1 MRSIAR
7 LIPSVGALVLALTL
21 AAPSA
26 DAGHWFGRGHHN
38 DRIEGSGHYETRS
51 FDLEDFD
58 SIRIDGVFVI
68 DVTAGEDY
76 SIELEAEDNLL
87 DLIIVEVRRGELIL
101 DIDDDFDIETDEEI
115 RLTISMP
122 ALVEIDGNGVYEL
135 RGTGLDNEMTE
146 IYVQGVGNIELEG
159 RTLELRVQCEG
170 VGNVDLRDLV
180 AQNADVRVEG
190 VGDAYVNV
198 EQELRARVSG
208 LGEIKYAGHPE
219 SVDDRVDGFGSISA
233 AR

>member
-1 MRSIAR
+1 MRLIAR
-7 LIPSVGALVLALTL
+7 LIPSLGALILALILT
-21 AAPSA
+21 APSA
-26 DAGHWFGRGHHN
+26 DAGNWFTRGHHD
-38 DRIEGSGHYETRS
+38 DRIVGSGHYESRS
-51 FDLEDFD
+51 FDLDDFD

-68 DVTAGEDY
+68 EVTAGEDY
-76 SIELEAEDNLL
+76 SVELEAEDNLL
-87 DLIIVEVRRGELIL
+87 DLIIVEVRRGELVL
-101 DIDDDFDIETDEEI
+101 DIDDEFDIETDDEI

-135 RGTGLDNEMTE
+135 RATGLDNEMTE
-146 IYVQGVGNIELEG
+146 IYVEGVGNIELEG
-159 RTLELRVQCEG
+159 RTKDLRVQCEG

-208 LGEIKYAGHPE
+208 LGEIRYAGHPE
-219 SVDDRVDGFGSISA
+219 SVDDRVDGFGSIRA